1 MKVAVAVFS
10 GQGERPLRKEKKRGL
25 CVKPGSH
32 LYSSA
37 VIGPTRIH
45 QNGHTC
51 RTGPRRIHHHLKFNR
66 DKYLLRKRKSIHHH
80 RRRRRRRRR
89 RKKNRKKEKNWPATR
104 TKEQNR
110 ITYRI
115 SYPKVDPQSWWHLF
129 FFLELAF
136 RVMFRRYRHRQFAR
150 RFEWLVLI
158 GRSCQT
164 SLVTAQVRALSVF
177 PVEIGCNTRAEFEI
191 VRPKRGRK
199 TQFGN
204 GFQSQLQGKKWK

>member
-1 MKVAVAVFS
+1 MIGEQSIELDDRLHGIRIKSWRSVSIPFTRGNFFFSSQINNEPVKTPTPLGFLTVDTCEDGQRKTTRSQRSTSNNNNNNSNSNNICEGSNQRRVKVAVAVFN
-10 GQGERPLRKEKKRGL
+10 GQGERPLRKEKKKKGGL

-89 RKKNRKKEKNWPATR
+89 RKKNRKKEKN
-104 TKEQNR
+104 
-110 ITYRI
+110 
-115 SYPKVDPQSWWHLF
+115 
-129 FFLELAF
+129 
-136 RVMFRRYRHRQFAR
+136 
-150 RFEWLVLI
+150 
-158 GRSCQT
+158 
-164 SLVTAQVRALSVF
+164 
-177 PVEIGCNTRAEFEI
+177 
-191 VRPKRGRK
+191 
-199 TQFGN
+199 
-204 GFQSQLQGKKWK
+204 